1 MMPRGW
7 LSITARLSLA
17 FAMVSVT
24 LFTGVAVYLYRALD
38 QQLMQRHM
46 DELATKVVLV
56 RHTLE
61 EIASAT
67 DVADAMLRSPNTVS
81 APDRL
86 HVRLLGVD
94 GQLLFASDL
103 VPIPTE
109 VLGSPAPVAEV
120 PSDFR
125 VWKNATGDRY
135 LVTSAYARLGKPS
148 MQPLLISVA
157 LDVREEHDVLL
168 SRFGARL
175 MLAVVSGTTLA
186 ALLGWLV
193 AARGLRSVRR
203 IAAAAARI
211 TSDRLHKRLDE
222 RTAPAELADLVHA
235 FNEMLA
241 RLEESF
247 SYLEDFSSDLAHELR
262 TPINNLMGQAEVT
275 LAEARPP
282 KEYQLLLESNMEEY
296 GRLSRMISD
305 MLFIAKVG
313 RYQMPLN
320 REDVNVRS
328 AIEKIL
334 AFFDALLEE
343 RGIEVALRGEL
354 IVSADRILLQR
365 AITNLLSNA
374 VRYTQRGESIGL
386 VIFREG
392 DGRATIEVNNPG
404 PPIPPEHLPRIFD
417 RFYRVDRARSHSY
430 ENSGLGLAIVKS
442 IMRLHDG
449 AATVSSV
456 PGDLTRFRLT
466 FP

>member
-1 MMPRGW
+1 M
-7 LSITARLSLA
+7 
-17 FAMVSVT
+17 
-24 LFTGVAVYLYRALD
+24 
-38 QQLMQRHM
+38 
-46 DELATKVVLV
+46 
-56 RHTLE
+56 
-61 EIASAT
+61 
-67 DVADAMLRSPNTVS
+67 
-81 APDRL
+81 
-86 HVRLLGVD
+86 
-94 GQLLFASDL
+94 
-103 VPIPTE
+103 
-109 VLGSPAPVAEV
+109 
-120 PSDFR
+120 
-125 VWKNATGDRY
+125 
-135 LVTSAYARLGKPS
+135 
-148 MQPLLISVA
+148 
-157 LDVREEHDVLL
+157 LL

-175 MLAVVSGTTLA
+175 MLAVAGGTTLA

-211 TSDRLHKRLDE
+211 TSDRLHKRIDE

-282 KEYQLLLESNMEEY
+282 EEYQLLLESNMEEY

-328 AIEKIL
+328 EIEKIL

-343 RGIEVALRGEL
+343 RGIGVALRGEL

-365 AITNLLSNA
+365 AITNLFSNA
-374 VRYTQRGESIGL
+374 GRYTQRGESIGI
-386 VIFREG
+386 VIFQEG
-392 DGRATIEVNNPG
+392 DERATIEVNNPG
-404 PPIPPEHLPRIFD
+404 SPIPPEHLPRIFD